1 MIEEV
6 LSLSLPIGER
16 LVIKKNRHLPKDAKS
31 SNLEGLK
38 RLCVV
43 SGIHGDE
50 LEGQYICYEL
60 NRRLQEHPEWLKG
73 IVDVYPALNPMGVDT
88 LQRGVPFFDLDMNRI
103 FPGNSKGAVEEWIA
117 SELIKEF
124 STSDFAIDIHAS
136 NLFLREI
143 PQVRVNINSAE
154 DLVEYAE
161 MLDVDFVWIHQAS
174 TVLESTLAYS
184 LNSIGVKTLVVEAGV
199 GMRITVDYCERLV
212 NGILNLMKNEGM
224 WMGPVDS
231 VRKPIVS
238 ADRSVSFINAET
250 SGVFVPT
257 RRHSSQV
264 VPGEII
270 GRILDPFEGKIKEE
284 CVSPV
289 KGLLFTLREY
299 PIVNEGSLIA
309 RILEEQK

>member
-6 LSLSLPIGER
+6 LSLSLPVGER
-16 LVIKKNRHLPKDAKS
+16 LVIKKNRHFPKGLKP
-31 SNLEGLK
+31 NNVEGLK

-60 NRRLQEHPEWLKG
+60 NRRLQEHPEYLNG

-103 FPGNSKGAVEEWIA
+103 FPGNANGAVEEWVA

-199 GMRITVDYCERLV
+199 GMRITVGYCERLV
-212 NGILNLMKNEGM
+212 NGILNLLKNEGM
-224 WMGPVDS
+224 WTGPVD
-231 VRKPIVS
+231 PVS
-238 ADRSVSFINAET
+238 YT
-250 SGVFVPT
+250 HLTLPT
-257 RRHSSQV
+257 
-264 VPGEII
+264 I
-270 GRILDPFEGKIKEE
+270 
-284 CVSPV
+284 
-289 KGLLFTLREY
+289 
-299 PIVNEGSLIA
+299 
-309 RILEEQK
+309 